1 MRIWVIARKK
11 FKFKGREFARVF
23 FDKKIIK
30 SRLIFNNKEKIL
42 EIKTPEKEK
51 INQRQAVL
59 IARQIIVLAKK
70 YGVKKIALDWRK
82 IKDFGFKNKKDIAKV
97 LAVNFEMANYEFI
110 KYKKVPRGGWN
121 FVEEVV
127 FITEDGES
135 ADLTREIKR
144 GQLTGKHVNKAREL
158 SNTPGGEMTPELL
171 AGEIKKS
178 AKNTKVKVKILEEAD
193 MRKLSMGA
201 VLGVARGSMEKPK
214 FIILEYAG
222 KREKNPIVLIGKGVT
237 FDSGG
242 LNLKPDDNMNEMHR
256 DMSGGAA
263 VAFAVIL
270 AAKMGIKKRI
280 VGLIPAVENM
290 PSGESL
296 RPNDILKSMSGKTI
310 EVQNTDA
317 EGRVILADALTYAE
331 RYNPRLVIDV
341 ATLTGA
347 SLITLGE
354 KASVIISK
362 DEKLIENVKK
372 LGEESGDYVWPL
384 PLWEEY
390 EKEVKGVFADVC
402 NLRNQGNTKYAGSIL
417 GGAFLYEFAKKFPKW
432 LHIDMGSRDHASYD
446 EFLSK
451 GAAGAP
457 VRLLIKLLEEY

>member
-11 FKFKGREFARVF
+11 FKGRGFARVF

-201 VLGVARGSMEKPK
+201 VLGVARG
-214 FIILEYAG
+214 
-222 KREKNPIVLIGKGVT
+222 
-237 FDSGG
+237 
-242 LNLKPDDNMNEMHR
+242 
-256 DMSGGAA
+256 
-263 VAFAVIL
+263 
-270 AAKMGIKKRI
+270 
-280 VGLIPAVENM
+280 
-290 PSGESL
+290 
-296 RPNDILKSMSGKTI
+296 
-310 EVQNTDA
+310 
-317 EGRVILADALTYAE
+317 
-331 RYNPRLVIDV
+331 
-341 ATLTGA
+341 
-347 SLITLGE
+347 
-354 KASVIISK
+354 
-362 DEKLIENVKK
+362 
-372 LGEESGDYVWPL
+372 
-384 PLWEEY
+384 
-390 EKEVKGVFADVC
+390 
-402 NLRNQGNTKYAGSIL
+402 
-417 GGAFLYEFAKKFPKW
+417 
-432 LHIDMGSRDHASYD
+432 
-446 EFLSK
+446 
-451 GAAGAP
+451 
-457 VRLLIKLLEEY
+457 